1 MGWRHLLVAFALC
14 ATSTSALAKPRLSIA
29 EARKIALARVPGKI
43 VHEKLK
49 KKKKKGHDR
58 YNFKIVPLT
67 NAKLHFVEKISID
80 GDTGKI
86 LTIKQVADKTEQVRK
101 VKTKPGD
108 DDDDNDNS
116 D

>member
-1 MGWRHLLVAFALC
+1 MRWTHAVVVFVLTVLATPAF
-14 ATSTSALAKPRLSIA
+14 AKPRLSIA
-29 EARKIALARVPGKI
+29 EARKVALARVPGKI
-43 VHEKLK
+43 VHEKL

-67 NAKLHFVEKISID
+67 NAKLHFVEKVSID

-86 LTIKQVADKTEQVRK
+86 LTVKQVADKTEQAGK
-101 VKTKPGD
+101 GKKPKSD
-108 DDDDNDNS
+108 DDDDNS